1 LEFDNGNSPAS
12 SIITAWM
19 DIGQGF
25 GSCLPEQIRSRQT
38 QEPRMLRT
46 YFTFW
51 YVHSDI
57 VVLLKGNFS
66 SLLIFLFFF
75 SHTGHMMLM
84 LPTWPAGE
92 PVDHF
97 TSFGHWAISSTLTT
111 NHLLAIVAL
120 SNTLMSM
127 NSAAFT
133 DGKIIRQF
141 PPRFKSL
148 Y

>member
-1 LEFDNGNSPAS
+1 
-12 SIITAWM
+12 
-19 DIGQGF
+19 
-25 GSCLPEQIRSRQT
+25 
-38 QEPRMLRT
+38 
-46 YFTFW
+46 
-51 YVHSDI
+51 
-57 VVLLKGNFS
+57 
-66 SLLIFLFFF
+66 
-75 SHTGHMMLM
+75 MLM

-133 DGKIIRQF
+133 DGKIIRQY

-148 Y
+148 YCTTSFKILLVKRTSFCVYLNRLEVF